1 MQQQQYLLNNN
12 KGTVMFE
19 ELFNKYAT
27 DEYHNVAGRVMTYQG
42 FELAMMEMAKGI
54 IRLMEED
61 LEVETNIVKLEMRK
75 IGRGK

>member
-1 MQQQQYLLNNN
+1 
-12 KGTVMFE
+12 MFE

-42 FELAMMEMAKGI
+42 FELAMTEMAKGI

>member
-1 MQQQQYLLNNN
+1 MYSIKFIYNY
-12 KGTVMFE
+12 KGDVMFE

-54 IRLMEED
+54 IQLMEED
-61 LEVETNIVKLEMRK
+61 LEVETNIVKLEIRK
-75 IGRGK
+75 IGKGK

>member
-1 MQQQQYLLNNN
+1 MYSLKFIYNN

-19 ELFNKYAT
+19 ELFDKYAT

-61 LEVETNIVKLEMRK
+61 LEVETNMVKLEMRK

>member
-1 MQQQQYLLNNN
+1 
-12 KGTVMFE
+12 MFK
-19 ELFNKYAT
+19 ELFNKYAI

-54 IRLMEED
+54 IQVMEED

>member
-1 MQQQQYLLNNN
+1 
-12 KGTVMFE
+12 MFE

-54 IRLMEED
+54 IQVMEED
-61 LEVETNIVKLEMRK
+61 LEVETNIVKLEIRK
-75 IGRGK
+75 IGRCK

>member
-1 MQQQQYLLNNN
+1 
-12 KGTVMFE
+12 MFE

-54 IRLMEED
+54 IQVMEED
-61 LEVETNIVKLEMRK
+61 LEIETNIVKLEIRK

>member
-1 MQQQQYLLNNN
+1 
-12 KGTVMFE
+12 MFE

-27 DEYHNVAGRVMTYQG
+27 DEYHNVAGMVMTYQG

-61 LEVETNIVKLEMRK
+61 LEVETNMVKLEMRK

>member
-1 MQQQQYLLNNN
+1 MYSLKFIYNN
-12 KGTVMFE
+12 KGKVMFE

-61 LEVETNIVKLEMRK
+61 LEVETNTVKLAMRK
-75 IGRGK
+75 IGKGN

>member
-1 MQQQQYLLNNN
+1 
-12 KGTVMFE
+12 MFE

-54 IRLMEED
+54 IQVMEED
-61 LEVETNIVKLEMRK
+61 LEVKTNIVKLEIRK

>member
-1 MQQQQYLLNNN
+1 
-12 KGTVMFE
+12 MFE

-27 DEYHNVAGRVMTYQG
+27 DEYHNVAGRVITYQG

-54 IRLMEED
+54 IQVMEED
-61 LEVETNIVKLEMRK
+61 LEVETNIVKLEIRK

>member
-1 MQQQQYLLNNN
+1 
-12 KGTVMFE
+12 MFE

-27 DEYHNVAGRVMTYQG
+27 YEYHNVAGRVMTYQG

-61 LEVETNIVKLEMRK
+61 LEVETNMVKLEIRK

>member
-1 MQQQQYLLNNN
+1 MYSLKFIYGN
-12 KGTVMFE
+12 KGKVMFE

-54 IRLMEED
+54 IQVMEED
-61 LEVETNIVKLEMRK
+61 LEVETNIVKLEIRK

>member
-1 MQQQQYLLNNN
+1 MYSLKFINNN

-27 DEYHNVAGRVMTYQG
+27 DEYHNVAGRIMTYQG

-75 IGRGK
+75 IGKGK